1 MRRIKEHIMEYV
13 EHEMVDLVIMGS
25 VELSKVRGVIMSSC
39 HDTIRAPVELS
50 SVQASF

>member
-25 VELSKVRGVIMSSC
+25 VELSKVRGVIMSPRVMIS
-39 HDTIRAPVELS
+39 TSGAQS
-50 SVQASF
+50 S